1 MRNRAGI
8 IQRIPTG
15 MEEVEYDYVT
25 KTESRMGYGFGPD
38 GHRPEDIPASSAGGI
53 RDKEEF

>member
-1 MRNRAGI
+1 
-8 IQRIPTG
+8 
-15 MEEVEYDYVT
+15 MEEVEYGYVT